1 MHPSLL
7 TRRRRGGSAA
17 AAEQFLLFRV
27 GGETYGLGLEG
38 LWEVMPPEGITGLP
52 TPAHQVCSA
61 LAYRGHRLPLVRLAE
76 LFGVPAD
83 RVPATAQVLLLD
95 APGRT
100 LGILVDQ
107 VLELL
112 EVPSTGIAPMPQL
125 ATTLSPRLF
134 RGLCARDEGAVVL
147 LRAEGL
153 GELPDVVRFDGQ

>member
-1 MHPSLL
+1 VHPSLL
-7 TRRRRGGSAA
+7 TRRSRRGSTAS
-17 AAEQFLLFRV
+17 AEQFLLFRV
-27 GGETYGLGLEG
+27 GGETYGLGIEG

-52 TPAHQVCSA
+52 TAAHQVCSA

-83 RVPATAQVLLLD
+83 RVPASAQVLLLD

-100 LGILVDQ
+100 LGILVDE
-107 VLELL
+107 VLDLL
-112 EVPSTGIAPMPQL
+112 EVPAARITPMPRL
-125 ATTLSPRLF
+125 ATTLAPRLF
-134 RGLCARDEGAVVL
+134 RGLCGREERAVIL